1 MLGRVPPMKRLDP
14 VIAELEAAK
23 NQAIAQFA
31 AEANM
36 PVPDF
41 RRHFR
46 VVMEGSPSISGEVS
60 FRVEPRE

>member
-1 MLGRVPPMKRLDP
+1 MNRLDT
-14 VIAELEAAK
+14 VIEELETARTEAV
-23 NQAIAQFA
+23 ARFA

-41 RRHFR
+41 QRHFR
-46 VVMEGSPSISGEVS
+46 VVVESMATNQGQVA

>member
-1 MLGRVPPMKRLDP
+1 MTRLDP
-14 VIAELEAAK
+14 VIAELEAART
-23 NQAIAQFA
+23 QAIAQFA

-41 RRHFR
+41 QRHFR
-46 VVMEGSPSISGEVS
+46 VVMEGAPSTSGAVA